1 VIVVGRNPIGIK
13 VRCFGAL
20 ILLLI
25 LPAAGIASLKVQK
38 ETFVSRNKKR
48 TYYLFVPDNL
58 KTSEPAPLLVLFHG
72 SGRDGLSLVDKWK
85 DLANK
90 ETILLAGLN
99 SADASTWSTT
109 NDGPEVVRDLV
120 ESIQTKYPVNQHRIY
135 LFGHSGGAVY
145 AILLSLMESE
155 YFAATAIHARSLREK
170 EEFKYLDRSRRNIPL
185 GIWVGTRDQ
194 YFSLKS
200 VHATRDALV
209 ARGSTVEVTEMT
221 GHDHWYY
228 DLAPKINEAAWQFLK
243 QYALTTEPRFQAYD
257 EIVESKGP
265 ENAIADFNKFL
276 EEINGL
282 KTQINAL
289 ITEVNAR
296 EIALNG
302 KDLERD
308 RLEINGIAQEEAEL
322 LKQAAAVSRSIAE
335 RASQTKPAK
344 LEKKYQRYLELVAQH
359 NLKYAEMLDVMRSQA
374 EALLGNEPREV
385 ISTRRAE
392 AQKRIELLRQE
403 ADELY
408 RQAEKLI
415 H

>member
-1 VIVVGRNPIGIK
+1 MIVVGRNLIGIK
-13 VRCFGAL
+13 AKWLGAF
-20 ILLLI
+20 ILLLL

-109 NDGPEVVRDLV
+109 TDGPEVVRDLV
-120 ESIQTKYPVNQHRIY
+120 ETLKAKYAIDQRRLY

-155 YFAATAIHARSLREK
+155 YFAATAIHAGSLREK

-194 YFSLKS
+194 YFSIKS
-200 VHATRDALV
+200 VRTTRDALM

-243 QYALTTEPRFQAYD
+243 QFALTTEPRFQPYD
-257 EIVESKGP
+257 ETVVSKGP
-265 ENAIADFNKFL
+265 DAAIADFNKFL

-282 KTQINAL
+282 KTKINAL

-308 RLEINGIAQEEAEL
+308 RLEINRIAQEEAEL
-322 LKQAAAVSRSIAE
+322 LRQAAAVSRSIAE

-359 NLKYAEMLDVMRSQA
+359 NLKYADMLDVMRAQA
-374 EALLGNEPREV
+374 EALMGNEPREV

-392 AQKRIELLRQE
+392 AQKRIEQLRQE

-408 RQAEKLI
+408 RQAEKII